1 MLPRRKHPIGSEGKL
16 QRLSDLK
23 SMELSCDGRNLRR
36 ATIWAVAG
44 IWMMLVAFTPPVIAK
59 GDGSSMFAVAE
70 SIVTRGSITVPAGL
84 GVIGREG
91 RYYSPWYP
99 LLSLVL
105 VPFAAAGQI
114 IASVVSLPRHY
125 LAGAAALICPSMLI
139 SANALMTIA
148 LALRLG
154 TSVKG
159 ALWSGLAFVFG
170 TVALIDA
177 REILADPLLA
187 LLTAVTIYL
196 ALADPKNFRT
206 ARIGVVSTLAVLAK
220 PTGLIV
226 GPAAAVFILMRQHKI
241 RTAAAPLCGAV
252 IGMLLYLSYNDYRFG
267 ESFFFGQAAV
277 FQLRNVPVGIV
288 GQLVSPGHGLF
299 WYCPAVLALVFLP
312 RDILRR
318 AETWLG
324 IGVATAYLV
333 SYSAWRVWDAGWCW
347 GPRFMIAGLPGL
359 MALTGFLNQQSRRW
373 LILLTI
379 VGIIVGAPNLVCNY
393 ERVYVESAAAGTSD
407 SVRDWSITEAPIT
420 AVWSAARRTIRA
432 SSLPQNDVRFLVR
445 KAGAVEHKSA
455 GEMPGL
461 NVIALWWWMLP
472 AAHIPAWIGAL
483 AALSITIIG
492 ILVVAEALRL
502 ASNIDDHNRNEPK
515 R

>member
-1 MLPRRKHPIGSEGKL
+1 
-16 QRLSDLK
+16 
-23 SMELSCDGRNLRR
+23 MEFSCDARNLRR
-36 ATIWAVAG
+36 ATALAVAG

-70 SIVTRGSITVPAGL
+70 SIVTGGSMAVPPGQ

-105 VPFAAAGQI
+105 VPFAAVGQVL
-114 IASVVSLPRHY
+114 ASVVSLPRHY
-125 LAGAAALICPSMLI
+125 LAGAAALIFPSMLI

-170 TVALIDA
+170 TIALVDA

-187 LLTAVTIYL
+187 LLTAVIIYL
-196 ALADPKNFRT
+196 ALADSKNFRT
-206 ARIGVVSTLAVLAK
+206 VTIGVVSTLAVLAK

-226 GPAAAVFILMRQHKI
+226 GPAAAAFILMRQHEI

-252 IGMLLYLSYNDYRFG
+252 IGMVLYLGYNDYRFG
-267 ESFFFGQAAV
+267 ESLFFGQPAV
-277 FQLRNVPVGIV
+277 FRLRNVPAGIV

-299 WYCPAVLALVFLP
+299 WYCPPVLALVFLP
-312 RDILRR
+312 RSILRR
-318 AETWLG
+318 AETWLC
-324 IGVATAYLV
+324 IGVATAYLIC
-333 SYSAWRVWDAGWCW
+333 YSAWRVWDAGWCW

-359 MALTGFLNQQSRRW
+359 MALTGFLNQQGRRW

-379 VGIIVGAPNLVCNY
+379 VGITVAAPNIVCNY

-407 SVRDWSITEAPIT
+407 SVRDWSITQAPIT
-420 AVWSAARRTIRA
+420 AVWSAAERTIRA
-432 SSLPQNDVRFLVR
+432 SLLPQNDVRLLVG
-445 KAGAVEHKSA
+445 KAGTAEHKSA
-455 GEMPGL
+455 EEMPGL

-483 AALSITIIG
+483 AALSITISG
-492 ILVVAEALRL
+492 ILLVAKALQL
-502 ASNIDDHNRNEPK
+502 ARVIDDHNSSGPK
-515 R
+515 QYSTACAVGDRAGPALASVE